1 MISNRELFDT
11 ITITA
16 LKGCDCDVAAHKDTL
31 WDVAVCLMAD
41 VVRNSDEL
49 SRERLLRGL
58 VEELR
63 ESIEKLDE
71 LLRPPAPLT
80 FPRIH

>member
-1 MISNRELFDT
+1 MTSNRDLFDV
-11 ITITA
+11 ITIAA

-31 WDVAVCLMAD
+31 WDAAVCLMAD
-41 VVRNSDEL
+41 VLRQTDPYN
-49 SRERLLRGL
+49 RERRLRGL
-58 VEELR
+58 VAELR
-63 ESIEKLDE
+63 ASIEKLDE

>member
-1 MISNRELFDT
+1 MSSNQDLFDA

-16 LKGCDCDVAAHKDTL
+16 LKGCDCDVAAHKETL
-31 WDVAVCLMAD
+31 WNAAVCILAD
-41 VVRNSDEL
+41 VLRNMDEL

-58 VEELR
+58 EAELR